1 MQPTPVQ
8 TTSVPR
14 QVPPQ
19 GLDLDGKG
27 AGGDDDY
34 LAATTHAPVEVE
46 TSFSQHPAASADPY
60 ALVRQA
66 LRGRYRLIV
75 ALTLVGAMAGAV
87 GGWKLGRPL
96 FRGQAQI
103 RIAYETPK
111 VVTDSDVSKLSG
123 PLELMMKGQEQSVT
137 SRPVVERALRDPSWR
152 EAHPATAAFDVRQFQ
167 SQLAAQRVSGSDHLR
182 VMFSDYD
189 PTVASA
195 GANAVVQAYI
205 DNYKAK
211 EAAIGGE
218 RDKKLGHRAGD
229 LQARIAEITRQV
241 KAISQEFGVADI
253 DALYDITERRVAV
266 LEAKAVDVQTL
277 SSVAGSG
284 RAGQLQGGEGRA
296 PAVGAGGDRE
306 DATTTAGEITP
317 FKAATP
323 AEIAAG
329 GNEIMRQYLADRDR
343 LELELEDAT
352 TIRRLGEAHP
362 EVRRLTKLHQK
373 SADRVDAYANEYNK
387 TQALLARYPDA
398 VTRENPAALAG
409 RPSELIRAD
418 LTLITR
424 LRDDAKDTLIALAPK
439 RQEVRQLKAEADQ
452 LRTAL
457 ATVKGR
463 QDTLEIE
470 SLPDH
475 RIEVVEMSAVPDEPF
490 KDPRKQYAAAGI
502 VAGGGLPAAL
512 VVLFGLLN
520 RRFRF
525 SDEAESRLSRSAPL
539 LGILPSL
546 PHRMTDP
553 EQAAGAAQ
561 CVHQIRVLLQVGGGG
576 HQRRRR
582 GVYLMTSTTPGEGKT
597 SLAVS
602 LGLSFAAAGSRTLV
616 IDCDLIAQR
625 ITRGFNLA
633 GQPGLRDALA
643 AGTVRG
649 FVKKTACGL
658 WVTPV
663 GTADVLD
670 ACAVSSNDMKRLLA
684 DARRYFDTIIID
696 SGPILGSVEATTVAP
711 QADGVIFAV
720 SRGQEPTLVEKALRH
735 LESLGAPI
743 AGFVFNRA
751 ERRDFNRSAHA
762 SSLRSI
768 PSSSIPTRSLVT
780 DSEACGAFGPLVQSV
795 VSLLPS
801 SRQFAEP
808 QAGQRPQGAAKAATA
823 SEADVEEAVG
833 A

>member
-1 MQPTPVQ
+1 MQPTPVHA
-8 TTSVPR
+8 TSVPR
-14 QVPPQ
+14 QAPPTGADVGGGHP
-19 GLDLDGKG
+19 GL
-27 AGGDDDY
+27 ADDDY
-34 LAATTHAPVEVE
+34 LIPETVPTPVEVD
-46 TSFSQHPAASADPY
+46 TTFAHSTPAPADPY

-66 LRGRYRLIV
+66 LRGRYLQV
-75 ALTLVGAMAGAV
+75 VVLTLIGAAAGAV
-87 GGWKLGRPL
+87 AGWKLGKPV
-96 FRGQAQI
+96 FRGQAAI
-103 RIAYETPK
+103 RVAYATPQ
-111 VVTDSDVSKLSG
+111 VGGTESDVSKWAG
-123 PLELMMKGQEQSVT
+123 PFDLIMKGQEQNVT
-137 SRPVVERALRDPSWR
+137 SRPTVERALQQPSWQ
-152 EAHPATAAFDVRQFQ
+152 AHPGTAAYDVRRFQ

-182 VMFSDYD
+182 IMFSDND
-189 PTVASA
+189 PAIAAA
-195 GANAVVQAYI
+195 GVNAVVQAYV
-205 DNYKAK
+205 DNFKARDSQL
-211 EAAIGGE
+211 EGE
-218 RDKKLGHRAGD
+218 RDKKLGRRVSD
-229 LQARIAEITRQV
+229 LQGRIAEISRQM
-241 KAISQEFGVADI
+241 KAISEEFGVADI
-253 DALYDITERRVAV
+253 EALYDMTERRVAL
-266 LEAKAVDVQTL
+266 LETTAVDVQMV
-277 SSVAGSG
+277 SSAA
-284 RAGQLQGGEGRA
+284 RGGGNNGDQPA
-296 PAVGAGGDRE
+296 PATQGAV
-306 DATTTAGEITP
+306 AP
-317 FKAATP
+317 FQPLTP
-323 AEIAAG
+323 AEIASG
-329 GNEIMRQYLADRDR
+329 GNEVMRQYLADRDR
-343 LELELEDAT
+343 LQLELEDAT
-352 TIRRLGEAHP
+352 SIRRLGEAHP
-362 EVRRLTKLHQK
+362 EVKRLTKLHQK
-373 SADRVDAYANEYNK
+373 SVERVDTYATEYNK

-398 VTRENPAALAG
+398 VARDNPAALAS
-409 RPSELIRAD
+409 RPSEAIRAD
-418 LTLITR
+418 LNLVTR
-424 LRDDAKDTLIALAPK
+424 LRDDAKGQLIALAAK
-439 RQEVRQLKAEADQ
+439 RQEARLLKAESDSLRAD
-452 LRTAL
+452 L
-457 ATVKGR
+457 ARVKGR
-463 QDTLEIE
+463 QDMLEME
-470 SLPDH
+470 LMPDH
-475 RIEVVEMSAVPDEPF
+475 RIEVVEMGAVPDEAF
-490 KDPRKQYAAAGI
+490 KDPRKPYAAAGF
-502 VAGGGLPAAL
+502 VVGGGLPAAL

-546 PHRMTDP
+546 PHRLTDP
-553 EQAAGAAQ
+553 EQAASAAQ
-561 CVHQIRVLLQVGGGG
+561 CVHQIRVLLQVGGAG

-602 LGLSFAAAGSRTLV
+602 LGLSFAAAGSRALV

-670 ACAVSSNDMKRLLA
+670 ACAVSSDDMKRLLA

-751 ERRDFNRSAHA
+751 ERKDFSRSAHA

-768 PSSSIPTRSLVT
+768 PSSSIPTRALVT
-780 DSEACGAFGPLVQSV
+780 DSEACGTFGPLVQSV

-801 SRQFAEP
+801 ARQFAEP
-808 QAGQRPQGAAKAATA
+808 QAPRRGQAASNVAPEP
-823 SEADVEEAVG
+823 EAEVTVG